1 MKLSGCLRLELLP
14 SGKIFKSNAMKRIS
28 ILPVVMLL
36 ACFPPAQAQTSW
48 PAAETRAA
56 QTKAVETKVAENKE
70 SRNKE
75 SRSKG
80 RFETKIFET
89 KIAETQIF
97 EQLNQEREKTGLPA
111 LEWND
116 QAAQAARTHA
126 RVMVEN
132 GKLSHQFPGEPSL
145 PERIGATGVRFTLA
159 AENLART
166 EYVEDVHLALMSS
179 PGHRANMLN
188 PGYNAVGIGVVE
200 HEGKIYATQDFIF
213 LVPAY
218 SETQFSSALAE
229 TLNLAQKPKRIEVD
243 AQPDASL
250 RELACATDGEA
261 TKLVGKIAGARA
273 VVVFTSSE
281 PHRLPQQML
290 SRAASRDF
298 YRMKFGVC
306 FRPDQEHGY
315 ANFWV
320 VAAFY

>member
-1 MKLSGCLRLELLP
+1 VRLSACLCLELLP
-14 SGKIFKSNAMKRIS
+14 SSKIFKSNAMKRIS
-28 ILPVVMLL
+28 ILAVVLLL
-36 ACFPPAQAQTSW
+36 ACFHPAQAQTSW
-48 PAAETRAA
+48 PAAETRGTETKAA
-56 QTKAVETKVAENKE
+56 ETKAAETKAAETKAVETKAAEAKV
-70 SRNKE
+70 
-75 SRSKG
+75 
-80 RFETKIFET
+80 F
-89 KIAETQIF
+89 ETQIF

-126 RVMVEN
+126 RAMVEN
-132 GKLSHQFPGEPSL
+132 GKLSHQFPGERSL

-159 AENLART
+159 AENVART

-250 RELACATDGEA
+250 WELACATDGEA
-261 TKLVGKIAGARA
+261 AKLVGKIAGARA

-281 PHRLPQQML
+281 PHRLPRQML

>member
-1 MKLSGCLRLELLP
+1 
-14 SGKIFKSNAMKRIS
+14 MKRIS
-28 ILPVVMLL
+28 IFPGVLLLSCFLPAHTQASM
-36 ACFPPAQAQTSW
+36 PATEPQSTESKGTESK
-48 PAAETRAA
+48 AAEAKVA
-56 QTKAVETKVAENKE
+56 ETKVAEANAVEANAVEAKA
-70 SRNKE
+70 
-75 SRSKG
+75 
-80 RFETKIFET
+80 IET

-97 EQLNQEREKTGLPA
+97 EQLNQEREKTRLPA

-116 QAAQAARTHA
+116 QAAQAARIHA
-126 RVMVEN
+126 RAMVEN

-159 AENLART
+159 AENVART
-166 EYVEDVHLALMSS
+166 EFVEDVHLALMSS

-188 PGYNAVGIGVVE
+188 PGYNAVGIGLVE
-200 HEGKIYATQDFIF
+200 HEGKIYVAQDFIF

-218 SETQFSSALAE
+218 SETQFSSALAA
-229 TLNLAQKPKRIEVD
+229 TLNVAQKPKRIEVD

-281 PHRLPQQML
+281 PHRLPPQML
-290 SRAASRDF
+290 SRTASRDF
-298 YRMKFGVC
+298 YRIKFGVC